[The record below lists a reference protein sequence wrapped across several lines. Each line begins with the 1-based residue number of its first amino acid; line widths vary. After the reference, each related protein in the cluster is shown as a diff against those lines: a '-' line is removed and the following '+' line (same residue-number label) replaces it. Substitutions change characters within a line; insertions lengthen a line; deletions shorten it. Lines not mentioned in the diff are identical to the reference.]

1 MGVFETGGFAGDF
14 WTPRDGLDLGAFA
27 AGATGDDFLPVTAF
41 EGRRLGLESEGADP
55 VSVLAPDFF
64 WKLVGGSVGFAVLGL
79 LAVSIRWLTNSSL
92 IALKSLISEVQS
104 W

>member
-1 MGVFETGGFAGDF
+1 MRGV

-41 EGRRLGLESEGADP
+41 VGRRWGLEAGGVGP
-55 VSVLAPDFF
+55 VSVVAPDFF
-64 WKLVGGSVGFAVLGL
+64 WSWFVDSVGFAVFGL
-79 LAVSIRWLTNSSL
+79 LGGLIRWLTNSSL
-92 IALKSLISEVQS
+92 IALKSLISEAQS